1 MPGKDYVPIVSNMF
15 RPHCPEGGP
24 ASSTYLQANPE
35 VIIEKMEPIIKELVM
50 LKEVRKIGKFLQ
62 ECAQIAFPRMISAE
76 CKLFGERLL
85 AACEHIVVK
94 RKSATTGKKT
104 PQPVYRIILAMNAN
118 DLPSEPVVPPA
129 LPCHTTPDRS
139 VVKRKDS
146 ISTISSQP
154 SMPSSS
160 KAIPKVTSAE
170 NVASFYNDMLGV
182 VEGGEEECEEDD
194 DVVSISSEDA
204 GPTKITSQYTSTYDM
219 AMVRVL
225 SNGNK
230 VLSRM
235 KTGPNG
241 FAIATFEGSDNEHV
255 TEIPNST
262 LLKHQE
268 TTGKKNASP
277 VVAKKPSM
285 NSSKK
290 RPAAVLSKTK
300 AADSLEQ
307 APAVGNA
314 SLHLQGNTDLYQVM
328 VYKAHDSWAI
338 RQRTG
343 EKKQICS
350 IAVKGRSPEQ
360 MLTVVKEAIQRL
372 ASGEDKDAVKA
383 WLKT

>member
-1 MPGKDYVPIVSNMF
+1 MPGKDYVPIVSKMF
-15 RPHCPEGGP
+15 RAHCPEGGP

-50 LKEVRKIGKFLQ
+50 LKEVRKTGKFLQ
-62 ECAQIAFPRMISAE
+62 ECAQTAFPRMTSAE

-85 AACEHIVVK
+85 AACEHVVVK

-104 PQPVYRIILAMNAN
+104 PHAVYRIILAMNAN

-129 LPCHTTPDRS
+129 LPCHTTPERS

-241 FAIATFEGSDNEHV
+241 FAIATFEGSDN
-255 TEIPNST
+255 
-262 LLKHQE
+262 
-268 TTGKKNASP
+268 A
-277 VVAKKPSM
+277 M
-285 NSSKK
+285 N
-290 RPAAVLSKTK
+290 
-300 AADSLEQ
+300 
-307 APAVGNA
+307 
-314 SLHLQGNTDLYQVM
+314 M
-328 VYKAHDSWAI
+328 
-338 RQRTG
+338 
-343 EKKQICS
+343 
-350 IAVKGRSPEQ
+350 
-360 MLTVVKEAIQRL
+360 
-372 ASGEDKDAVKA
+372 
-383 WLKT
+383 

>member
-1 MPGKDYVPIVSNMF
+1 MPGKDYVPIVSKMF
-15 RPHCPEGGP
+15 RAHLPEGGP

-35 VIIEKMEPIIKELVM
+35 VIIQNLEPIIKELVM
-50 LKEVRKIGKFLQ
+50 LKEVKKTGKFLQ
-62 ECAQIAFPRMISAE
+62 ECAQTAFPRMTSAE

-94 RKSATTGKKT
+94 
-104 PQPVYRIILAMNAN
+104 PVYRMILAMNAN

-129 LPCHTTPDRS
+129 LPCHTTPERS

-182 VEGGEEECEEDD
+182 VKGGEEECEEDD
-194 DVVSISSEDA
+194 EVVSISSEDA
-204 GPTKITSQYTSTYDM
+204 GSTKITSQYTSTYDM

-225 SNGNK
+225 SNGSK
-230 VLSRM
+230 MVSRM

-268 TTGKKNASP
+268 TTGKK
-277 VVAKKPSM
+277 M
-285 NSSKK
+285 
-290 RPAAVLSKTK
+290 PAL
-300 AADSLEQ
+300 
-307 APAVGNA
+307 
-314 SLHLQGNTDLYQVM
+314 
-328 VYKAHDSWAI
+328 
-338 RQRTG
+338 
-343 EKKQICS
+343 
-350 IAVKGRSPEQ
+350 
-360 MLTVVKEAIQRL
+360 
-372 ASGEDKDAVKA
+372 
-383 WLKT
+383 